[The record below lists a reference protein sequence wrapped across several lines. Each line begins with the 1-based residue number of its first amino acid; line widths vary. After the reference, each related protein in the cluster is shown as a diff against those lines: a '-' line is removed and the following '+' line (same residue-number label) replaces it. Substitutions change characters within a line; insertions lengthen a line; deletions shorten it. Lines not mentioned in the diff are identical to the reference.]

1 MNLVG
6 VRFSSA
12 GKIYHFDASEFPD
25 LFIGEAVVVETSR
38 GCQIGQVAQ
47 ISIGAPD
54 KESGAIK
61 KIERR
66 ATPRDLVLRQAYSQK
81 EVDVIKYCRERVIQ
95 LGISG
100 IKISSVEYSFDG
112 TKLSVMYCSD
122 TEEKADL
129 KSLRQDVQ
137 KRFPGAQVELRQIG
151 PRDVAKTMC
160 GMGACGLESRCC
172 SRFLTDFSSI
182 SIKMAKE
189 QDISLT
195 PTEITG
201 MCGRLRC
208 CLNYEYEQYADA
220 RKQLPK
226 KNKIVKTP
234 LGEGKVVGVNAL
246 MGMVI
251 VELPDV
257 GQKIFSKNDIQH
269 SSAEG

>member
-6 VRFSSA
+6 VRFSKA
-12 GKIYHFDASEFPD
+12 GKIYHFDASEYPD
-25 LFIGEAVVVETSR
+25 LVVGEAVIVETSR

-47 ISIGAPD
+47 ILGETTE
-54 KESGAIK
+54 KEAGSVK
-61 KIERR
+61 KIDRR

-81 EVDVIKYCRERVIQ
+81 ENEIINFCRERVIQ

-100 IKISSVEYSFDG
+100 IKISSAEYSFDG
-112 TKLSVMYCSD
+112 TKLSVMFCSD
-122 TEEKADL
+122 TEEKTDL

-208 CLNYEYEQYADA
+208 CLNYEYEQYTEA

-226 KNKIVKTP
+226 KNKMVKTP
-234 LGEGKVVGVNAL
+234 LGEGKVVGINAL

-251 VELPDV
+251 VELPEV
-257 GQKIFSKNDIQH
+257 GQKIFSKADIH
-269 SSAEG
+269 YTEG